1 MATESTIRSE
11 RREESKRRLGG
22 YRAWVTLNDQV
33 LKLIESI
40 ESRQYSV
47 TAQMSETR
55 SGGAKDSMAENLA
68 ALEEQEARL
77 RAQGESYAEKM
88 DLLLATVSKVAEA
101 DPLAG
106 QVLSLRYMELGKP
119 MEFAEIGDRLGEYSE
134 DHMKRKH
141 AEGLELAA
149 DVLGL

>member
-1 MATESTIRSE
+1 MATTETIRSE
-11 RREESKRRLGG
+11 RREEARRRLGG
-22 YRAWVTLNDQV
+22 YRAWVTLNDQA

-47 TAQMSETR
+47 TSQMSETR
-55 SGGAKDSMAENLA
+55 SGSARDSMSENLA
-68 ALEEQEARL
+68 ALEEQEQRL
-77 RAQGESYAEKM
+77 RDQSADYAGKM
-88 DLLLATVSKVAEA
+88 DQLLETVNRVVET

-119 MEFAEIGDRLGEYSE
+119 MEFSEIGDRLGEYSE

-141 AEGLELAA
+141 AEGLDLAA

>member
-1 MATESTIRSE
+1 MATKETIRSE
-11 RREESKRRLGG
+11 RREEARRRLGG
-22 YRAWVTLNDQV
+22 YRAWVTLNDQT
-33 LKLIESI
+33 LRLIESI

-55 SGGAKDSMAENLA
+55 SGGAKDPMAENLA
-68 ALEEQEARL
+68 ALEEQEQRL
-77 RAQGESYAEKM
+77 REQSADYAGKM
-88 DLLLATVSKVAEA
+88 DLLLDTVNRVAEA

-106 QVLSLRYMELGKP
+106 QVLSMRYMELGKP

-141 AEGLELAA
+141 AEGLDLAA